1 MYHTPIMIVPPT
13 ADPDATT
20 RIECANTGGYDEKP
34 GVHVYEY
41 CPFCG
46 HAISE
51 GNVVTRRPERE

>member
-1 MYHTPIMIVPPT
+1 MIVPPS

-20 RIECANTGGYDEKP
+20 RIECANTGGYNVKP

-46 HAISE
+46 HPVVE
-51 GNVVTRRPERE
+51 GEGHEVVVSLPS